1 MKYIARRTGQ
11 ISETMTIIL
20 TSEEKNKLEQIA
32 LLEGHKSK
40 GKIIVRLVRK
50 FLQDYELKEDQNHDK
65 ENERPS

>member
-20 TSEEKNKLEQIA
+20 TSDEKNKLEQIA

-50 FLQDYELKEDQNHDK
+50 FLQDYELKEK
-65 ENERPS
+65 GEPK